1 MLRPG
6 EAVKRVLIVED
17 DAHLRRMFRAL
28 LENEGF
34 EVREAEDGSQG
45 LALVLSEAPDCII
58 TDTMMPRMD
67 GLAMLR
73 RLAAVRPPVPSIM
86 VTAAFDLPDDRQLK
100 ELGVVKVF
108 GKPFAFDR
116 LVEAVRQAVQGS

>member
-1 MLRPG
+1 M
-6 EAVKRVLIVED
+6 KRILIVED

-34 EVREAEDGSQG
+34 EVREAEDGSEG
-45 LALVLSEAPDCII
+45 LASVLSEAPDCII

-73 RLAAVRPPVPSIM
+73 HLAAAHPPIPAIM
-86 VTAAFDLPDDRQLK
+86 VSAAFNLPDDRQLK

-116 LVEAVRQAVQGS
+116 LVEAVRLAVRES

>member
-1 MLRPG
+1 M
-6 EAVKRVLIVED
+6 KRVLIVED

-34 EVREAEDGSQG
+34 EVREAEDGSEG
-45 LALVLSEAPDCII
+45 LASVLREAPDCII

-73 RLAAVRPPVPSIM
+73 HLAAARPLIPAILVS
-86 VTAAFDLPDDRQLK
+86 AAFNLPEDRQLK

-108 GKPFAFDR
+108 GKPFPFDR
-116 LVEAVRQAVQGS
+116 LVEAVRLAVRGS